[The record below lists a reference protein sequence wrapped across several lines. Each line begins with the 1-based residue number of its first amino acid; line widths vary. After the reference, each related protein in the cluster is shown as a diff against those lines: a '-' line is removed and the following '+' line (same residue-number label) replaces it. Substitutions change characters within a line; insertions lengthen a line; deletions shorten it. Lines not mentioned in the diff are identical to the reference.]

1 MTASAAIKV
10 TDMKQINFDA
20 QLLRNAFGCFT
31 SGITVVTCDVAG
43 EVHGMTANSF
53 VSVSLDPPLVL
64 ISVAQSARMHAQI
77 QKATG
82 FGVCV
87 LHEGQKEVSNHFAAR
102 ADTDYQPTFALK
114 NGVPV
119 LEEAMA
125 WMACSHETSFSVG
138 DHTLFVGRLMDCEY
152 KQEVRPLVYFGG
164 RYASLSATQST

>member
-1 MTASAAIKV
+1 MTANAAVTV
-10 TDMKQINFDA
+10 TDMKQDGFDA
-20 QLLRNAFGCFT
+20 RFLRNAFGCFA
-31 SGITVVTCDVAG
+31 SGITIVCCDVAG

-64 ISVAQSARMHAQI
+64 ISVAQSARMHALI
-77 QKATG
+77 QQAKG

-87 LHEGQKEVSNHFAAR
+87 LHEEQEDVSDHFAAR
-102 ADTDYQPTFALK
+102 AGADYQPTFASK

-138 DHTLFVGRLMDCEY
+138 DHTLFVGRLMDCDY
-152 KQEVRPLVYFGG
+152 RQEVKPLLYFGG
-164 RYASLSATQST
+164 QYASLGTAQSI